1 MPAVLN
7 VVLPQLLP
15 HPKKGSRD
23 GVGWCVYGFSIYDY
37 TLSILELCRRL
48 QPHSLTTF
56 APAENAQMNGATR
69 KRRFSKYHAQ
79 SRIEYFFSSVSVRL
93 RVLLLLRSSEFIYC
107 LSFDVSYTACECLCM
122 QNKCIHK
129 FILTGTRFQ
138 LRLVVVPENGW
149 AVLIATDSV
158 CERCGLWHTL
168 AGVRYGNG
176 RWKTSVVL

>member
-1 MPAVLN
+1 MPTVLN

-15 HPKKGSRD
+15 HPKKGSG
-23 GVGWCVYGFSIYDY
+23 GVFTAFQFTITRSRFSICAVVYNPVY
-37 TLSILELCRRL
+37 
-48 QPHSLTTF
+48 SLTTF